1 MTIDNEKL
9 QPYILS
15 FTNLIAECLSV
26 KVIIVQAR
34 WVLTSG
40 VLV

>member
-1 MTIDNEKL
+1 MTVNEKL

-26 KVIIVQAR
+26 RVIIVQAR
-34 WVLTSG
+34 WTVTSG
-40 VLV
+40 LLV